1 MEPAFTH
8 ALISRRSAVR
18 GFTLGLASALM
29 GWSQPGAEDRLR
41 IGDSDI
47 DVIWGTTQ
55 SDLSRAD
62 LLAWVS
68 RCATGV
74 ARYFGR
80 FPVSKARLSVVS
92 REGRAGVAGGRTW
105 GGRDP
110 RTRISIGQ
118 HTTVDSL
125 KRDWVLTH
133 EFVHY
138 GFPDMPDRHHWIEE
152 GLATYIE
159 PIARVGV
166 GTQDPATAW
175 FEMMRDM
182 PQGLPGPADEGL
194 DNTHTWGRTYWG
206 GAIFCLFADVS
217 IRKHTNNAKGL
228 KDALQAIVA
237 AGGTIEVGWAIE
249 RAFEIGDK
257 AVSGTVLMSQYEQM
271 GRKSSP
277 VDLDGLWRE
286 LGVERRGNT
295 VVFQDD
301 APLASIRKAILS

>member
-1 MEPAFTH
+1 MDPAFTH
-8 ALISRRSAVR
+8 ELISRRSAVR
-18 GFTLGLASALM
+18 GFTAGLASAMM

-47 DVIWGTTQ
+47 DVIWGSSQ
-55 SDLSRAD
+55 FDLPKAE
-62 LLAWVS
+62 LLAWMN

-74 ARYFGR
+74 ARYFGH
-80 FPVSKARLSVVS
+80 FPVSKARLTVIS
-92 REGRAGVAGGRTW
+92 REGRTGVAGGRTW
-105 GGRDP
+105 GGREAH
-110 RTRISIGQ
+110 TRISIGQ
-118 HTTVDSL
+118 HTTADGL

-166 GTQDPATAW
+166 GTQDAATAW

-217 IRKHTNNAKGL
+217 IRKRTQNARGL
-228 KDALQAIVA
+228 KDALRAIVA
-237 AGGTIEVGWAIE
+237 QGGTIEAGWPIE

-257 AVSGTVLMSQYEQM
+257 AVGGTELMSLYEQM
-271 GRKSSP
+271 GGKASP
-277 VDLDGLWRE
+277 VDLDGLWKE
-286 LGVERRGNT
+286 MGVERRGNT
-295 VVFQDD
+295 VVFHDD
-301 APLASIRKAILS
+301 APLAPLRRAILS